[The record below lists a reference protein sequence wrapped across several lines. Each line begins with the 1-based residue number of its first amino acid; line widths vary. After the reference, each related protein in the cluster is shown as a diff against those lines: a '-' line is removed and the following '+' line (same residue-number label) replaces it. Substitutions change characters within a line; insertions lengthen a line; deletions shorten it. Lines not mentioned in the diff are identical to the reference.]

1 MKSDFEI
8 HLKES
13 TLYVYLGDEL
23 MTENAPELQEE
34 LKHYL
39 GRDITKIVFDATDL
53 VYLSSSGIR
62 VITYAYQNL
71 GHSPEIEFV
80 NCAEKM
86 YDVLDIIG
94 MTKIISFVE
103 DESKRR
109 PINILDSELQER
121 LTLLNQEQLDYFTA
135 NNDVVMYQMKLGQDE

>member
-1 MKSDFEI
+1 M
-8 HLKES
+8 
-13 TLYVYLGDEL
+13 
-23 MTENAPELQEE
+23 
-34 LKHYL
+34 
-39 GRDITKIVFDATDL
+39 
-53 VYLSSSGIR
+53 
-62 VITYAYQNL
+62 
-71 GHSPEIEFV
+71 